1 MKLHIYKGICSFFL
15 LAVSLSSCQDFLEFE
30 PYGLE
35 GSVNFWKTEND
46 VQKALNAFHEFTY
59 KEGVTGRGLM
69 WFENCSDNIVTGR
82 PQAEADQIKNFQMSA
97 GNGRDAK
104 ETWPAMFQLNAKAN
118 DVLRNVPGMAISEE
132 MKNKAIGQAHFYR
145 AFAYLWLAPFYGDNG
160 PNGGI
165 PIITE
170 NTPTAELDQPR
181 PSSVLAN
188 YDMIIQDMEE
198 AGNLLPYFSQL
209 PSEDYGRPH
218 KAAAWAFAAR
228 AALYAA
234 QYDAKYYNTVIDY
247 CDRII
252 NLTGEDKRGLYPDF
266 SRLFRQEN
274 NFCEEYLFSLLGNAI
289 EGPKFHGMSFQ
300 NGGWG
305 LYNTWGYF
313 QPTLEL
319 YKAYEKGDVR
329 RDATILYPGNHITFV
344 GEDIHFGVN
353 PSGISSTSGMTFRKF
368 ISPWESR
375 NSIGNTVNP
384 NSNNSSNVLGMVLIR
399 YADVLLMK
407 AEALIWSQGEG
418 NTEAKALLNT
428 TRLPDACPYTP
439 VLDAFP
445 PRRRSSSARWLR
457 RRAPTSSPSSR
468 RVSPKRASTS
478 SSSTTPRSPKPYPT
492 CPSCSTTSPCAP
504 VTRLSPPPWSSS
516 PRSTTLSAPKTPRAT
531 GTTFPP
537 TSSAPRIW
545 TSPCSRATTR

>member
-274 NFCEEYLFSLLGNAI
+274 NFCEEYVFSLLGNAI

-368 ISPWESR
+368 ISSWESR

-418 NTEAKALLNT
+418 NTEAKALLN
-428 TRLPDACPYTP
+428 RI
-439 VLDAFP
+439 
-445 PRRRSSSARWLR
+445 R
-457 RRAPTSSPSSR
+457 
-468 RVSPKRASTS
+468 KRAGLPENSQATKAQLKNERRCELAFEFQPSRHIDLVRWGDAQQAYSKPLHGIKVTLRTDGTGIDHIDEIEIWASRTFNPKVHHVFPIPSTEIS
-478 SSSTTPRSPKPYPT
+478 RSKNLTQNKGY
-492 CPSCSTTSPCAP
+492 
-504 VTRLSPPPWSSS
+504 
-516 PRSTTLSAPKTPRAT
+516 
-531 GTTFPP
+531 
-537 TSSAPRIW
+537 
-545 TSPCSRATTR
+545 